1 VALRRSTL
9 MRVAWT
15 VVAAGVA
22 STGLW
27 AATDWWASAHGTPSC
42 SWPLRIHGTA
52 TGAQPG
58 LVRCYLQAI
67 AEHNTA
73 ELRSVAQNIPP
84 AHISGSDFKYS
95 ADARSGVTTVT
106 FTPNPNDTTFV
117 YLTIRFADG
126 TVDNGAG
133 LINMTAM
140 GGNSVWRMA
149 IG

>member
-1 VALRRSTL
+1 MTLRRSTAIT
-9 MRVAWT
+9 VACA
-15 VVAAGVA
+15 VLALGVA
-22 STGLW
+22 STGLS
-27 AATDWWASAHGTPSC
+27 AARDWWVSVYGTPSC
-42 SWPLRIHGTA
+42 SWPMRIHGTA

-73 ELRSVAQNIPP
+73 ELRSIAQNIPP
-84 AHISGSDFKYS
+84 AHITASDFTYS
-95 ADARSGVTTVT
+95 QDARSGVTTVT
-106 FTPNPNDTTFV
+106 FTPNPNDSTFV

-126 TVDNGAG
+126 TVDNGADI
-133 LINMTAM
+133 INMTAM

>member
-1 VALRRSTL
+1 MTLRRSTVIK
-9 MRVAWT
+9 VACA
-15 VVAAGVA
+15 VLAAGVA

-27 AATDWWASAHGTPSC
+27 AARDWWVSVYGTPSC
-42 SWPLRIHGTA
+42 SWPMRIHGTA

-73 ELRSVAQNIPP
+73 ELRSIAQNIPP
-84 AHISGSDFKYS
+84 AHITSSDFQYS
-95 ADARSGVTTVT
+95 KDARSGVTTVT
-106 FTPNPNDTTFV
+106 FTPNPNDSTFV

-126 TVDNGAG
+126 TVDNGADI
-133 LINMTAM
+133 INMTAM

>member
-1 VALRRSTL
+1 VTLRWPTL
-9 MRVAWT
+9 MRVAC
-15 VVAAGVA
+15 VVLAVGVA
-22 STGLW
+22 GTGLW
-27 AATDWWASAHGTPSC
+27 AAKVWWVSAHGTPSC
-42 SWPLRIHGTA
+42 SWPMRIHGTA

-58 LVRCYLQAI
+58 LVRCYLRAI
-67 AEHNTA
+67 AEHNAT
-73 ELRSVAQNIPP
+73 ELKSIAQNIPP
-84 AHISGSDFKYS
+84 AHITGSDFRYS

-133 LINMTAM
+133 IINMTAM

-149 IG
+149 LG

>member
-1 VALRRSTL
+1 VTLRRSTVVK
-9 MRVAWT
+9 VAC
-15 VVAAGVA
+15 VVVVVGAAKA
-22 STGLW
+22 GLW
-27 AATDWWASAHGTPSC
+27 AAKDWWVSVYGTPSC
-42 SWPLRIHGTA
+42 SWPMRIHGTA

-73 ELRSVAQNIPP
+73 ELRSIAQNIPP
-84 AHISGSDFKYS
+84 AHITGSDFKYS
-95 ADARSGVTTVT
+95 QDARSGVTTVT
-106 FTPNPNDTTFV
+106 FTPNPNDSTFV

-126 TVDNGAG
+126 TVDTGADI
-133 LINMTAM
+133 INMTAM